1 MTSIVNLFSN
11 FNDLTKPKSVTDNVT
26 DYKVGVNSYNKP
38 SPSLIQGIKFKK
50 YQGKIANN
58 LEKRIKKSDLVEG
71 FEGLKE
77 LDLNKNGLSEET
89 NNVLNNNDFT
99 SQQQTL
105 SNLNNDYQKTLNVY
119 QTLMSKISGKVS
131 NYIDRVNPSNPY

>member
-26 DYKVGVNSYNKP
+26 DYKANANSCSEP
-38 SPSLIQGIKFKK
+38 SPSLSQGKKFKK

-71 FEGLKE
+71 FEGILRIAQ
-77 LDLNKNGLSEET
+77 SH
-89 NNVLNNNDFT
+89 
-99 SQQQTL
+99 
-105 SNLNNDYQKTLNVY
+105 VY
-119 QTLMSKISGKVS
+119 DSKA
-131 NYIDRVNPSNPY
+131 